1 MFTRECSI
9 VHIGKSYTSAYIYMR
24 ACAFL
29 LQSSTPGWSA
39 RLTAGNGF
47 VTLSS
52 LSFAPTRGI
61 KCDARMGCFEKAA
74 GLAPARENPTPHSS
88 NKFTSR
94 SFILGCRSLPPWSW
108 RAGVYFTK
116 STLRNSS
123 STRPIIELAN
133 RLCGKT
139 RVASINTDETQSS
152 TRKGSTMNIVK
163 SRGHSLKGSSVSWT

>member
-61 KCDARMGCFEKAA
+61 KFDARMGCFEKAA
-74 GLAPARENPTPHSS
+74 GLAPARENPTPHS
-88 NKFTSR
+88 NKKFTSR
-94 SFILGCRSLPPWSW
+94 SFILGCRSLSLILTCWSLFYQKYSPKQQFDAANY
-108 RAGVYFTK
+108 RASQPVMRKDPSRFNKYR
-116 STLRNSS
+116 RNS
-123 STRPIIELAN
+123 N
-133 RLCGKT
+133 
-139 RVASINTDETQSS
+139 
-152 TRKGSTMNIVK
+152 
-163 SRGHSLKGSSVSWT
+163 